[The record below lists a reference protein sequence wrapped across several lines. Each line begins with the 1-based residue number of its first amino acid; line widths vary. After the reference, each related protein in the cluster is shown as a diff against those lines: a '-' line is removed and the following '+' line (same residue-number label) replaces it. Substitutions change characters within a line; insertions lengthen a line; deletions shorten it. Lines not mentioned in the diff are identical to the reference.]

1 MTLKN
6 IIFHTTIN
14 IGRLHFWRRLQYT
27 KISVTSVNNHTPP
40 MARDELLQIRINT
53 QEKERLQLEA
63 ERRGVSMSEV
73 IRDYIKRL
81 PKSKKEA

>member
-1 MTLKN
+1 
-6 IIFHTTIN
+6 
-14 IGRLHFWRRLQYT
+14 
-27 KISVTSVNNHTPP
+27 
-40 MARDELLQIRINT
+40 MARDELLQIRIST

-81 PKSKKEA
+81 PKSKKEL